1 MPIIGRGGVVVHE
14 ISAPGMGSG
23 GAAPAEDWTRPSDW
37 ITLPALV
44 DGDEKVVGVYAVYNH
59 DSNFVAFRCSG
70 AYTVDWG
77 DGSAPE
83 DVASN
88 TTAEHCYD
96 SDDYTALGAGTDCSR
111 GYRQALITITPQAGQ
126 QLTAVSCNHKHSQ
139 AGLGAYRSQWLDIAV
154 AGGNITS
161 LEVGGTTGNLAM
173 LEQFRWVGS
182 INAGLTTMAYMFE
195 ACYSLQSVPAFDT
208 GKVENM
214 LYMFNSCY
222 SLQSVPA
229 LDTGKVTNMSGMFF
243 NCYSLQSVPAFD
255 TAEVKDMGSMFYNC
269 YSLQS
274 VPAFNTGKVT
284 YMGSMF
290 YNCYSLGSAPLQG
303 TLINHSF
310 ASCKLSRD
318 ELVAIF
324 DGIGTVTGKTITIT
338 GNWGIAA
345 LSAADRAIA
354 TGKGWTIAE

>member
-23 GAAPAEDWTRPSDW
+23 GATPADDWTRPADW
-37 ITLPALV
+37 IALPTLV
-44 DGDEKVVGVYAVYNH
+44 DGDEKVVGIYAVYNH

-77 DGSAPE
+77 DGGAPE

-126 QLTAVSCNHKHSQ
+126 NLTAVSFDYKHSQ
-139 AGLGAYRSQWLDIAV
+139 AGLNAYRSQWLDIAV

-161 LEVGGTTGNLAM
+161 LLVSGMNGYLAM
-173 LEQFRWVGS
+173 LEQFTFVGTVS
-182 INAGLTTMAYMFE
+182 VGLISMAVMFYG
-195 ACYSLQSVPAFDT
+195 CYSLQSVPLFDT
-208 GKVENM
+208 SGVSNM
-214 LYMFNSCY
+214 ASMFSGCD
-222 SLQSVPA
+222 SLQSVP
-229 LDTGKVTNMSGMFF
+229 L
-243 NCYSLQSVPAFD
+243 FD
-255 TAEVKDMGSMFYNC
+255 TSGVDRMYQMFYNC
-269 YSLQS
+269 H
-274 VPAFNTGKVT
+274 
-284 YMGSMF
+284 
-290 YNCYSLGSAPLQG
+290 SLGAAPLQG
-303 TLINHSF
+303 TVIDHSF

-318 ELVAIF
+318 ELVAVF
-324 DGIGTVTGKTITIT
+324 NGLGTVTGKTITIT
-338 GNWGIAA
+338 GNWGVPY
-345 LSAADRAIA
+345 LSAPDRAIA